1 MQKSDYNK
9 VVLHQLLLTPGF
21 RPWTWALDPYRK
33 AWTLKNLAHEKRGK
47 QLDAKKKKKKIERP
61 HSIIHY
67 KTLEFSKKR
76 LISKPSE
83 KYSY

>member
-9 VVLHQLLLTPGF
+9 VVLHRLLLTPGF

-47 QLDAKKKKKKIERP
+47 ELDAKKKD
-61 HSIIHY
+61 
-67 KTLEFSKKR
+67 
-76 LISKPSE
+76 
-83 KYSY
+83 

>member
-9 VVLHQLLLTPGF
+9 VVLHRLLLTPGF

-47 QLDAKKKKKKIERP
+47 RLDAKKKKKD
-61 HSIIHY
+61 
-67 KTLEFSKKR
+67 
-76 LISKPSE
+76 
-83 KYSY
+83 